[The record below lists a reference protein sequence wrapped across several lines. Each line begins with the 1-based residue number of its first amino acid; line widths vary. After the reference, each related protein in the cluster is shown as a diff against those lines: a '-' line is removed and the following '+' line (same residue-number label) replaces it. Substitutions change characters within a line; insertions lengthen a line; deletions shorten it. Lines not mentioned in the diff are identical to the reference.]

1 MVRRHVVPGRV
12 RDDLGSLILS
22 DIQASGV
29 QTAASAP
36 PARLTVENCSITF
49 GNNRVLRDVAI
60 DVRPGEVHG
69 LIGQNGSG
77 KSTLAKI
84 LTGLYTPDAGARVA
98 VDGEPL
104 RLPVRPLQSRDA
116 GVAVVHQSLGLL
128 PHLSVLEN
136 MRIGRLSA
144 RGIGRR
150 IDWDAERAAAAEVF
164 VQLGRSVPF
173 DARVGD
179 LREEERATVAI
190 ARALQDATPGRGL
203 IIFDESTRAL
213 SRRSLEHFFGIVDDI
228 VKTGTAVLLITH
240 RLEEVVDAAD
250 RVTVLRD
257 GRAVEQGREVAG
269 LTEADLTGL
278 MLGRGLVDLGAK
290 LRHAELEAGA
300 ERIAVRGLRGLAV
313 TDVDLDVAVGE
324 VVGLTGLAGSGYD
337 DVPYLISGA
346 TPAAAGT
353 VDLPGGTVPIPGLTP
368 AAAVAA
374 GIALVPETR
383 DYAGLAGGMSMTEN
397 LVFPQTAR
405 SRSPLAPFS
414 RAGEEQ
420 LVEGWIERLDIRPPD
435 PRALVKNL
443 SGGNAQKVLLGK
455 WLGMSPQ
462 LFLLHEPTQAVD
474 VGARHTIVAAI
485 RAEAARGRA
494 VLVSGSDENEL
505 ALLCDRV
512 LVFDEG
518 RIREELTG
526 DFTPDDIVSTLYASG
541 SRARLRLRPGRHAD
555 PTHEESPA

>member
-1 MVRRHVVPGRV
+1 MTTPR
-12 RDDLGSLILS
+12 LS
-22 DIQASGV
+22 
-29 QTAASAP
+29 
-36 PARLTVENCSITF
+36 VENCSITF
-49 GNNRVLRDVAI
+49 GSNRVLRDVAI
-60 DVRPGEVHG
+60 DVRPGELHG

-84 LTGLYTPDAGARVA
+84 LTGLYTPDAGTRVA
-98 VDGEPL
+98 VDGTPL
-104 RLPVRPLQSRDA
+104 RLPIRPLQSRAA

-128 PHLSVLEN
+128 PHMTVLEN

-144 RGIGRR
+144 HGLGRR
-150 IDWDAERAAAAEVF
+150 IDWAAERAAAAEVF
-164 VQLGRSVPF
+164 GRLGRAAPF

-213 SRRSLEHFFGIVDDI
+213 GRRSLEHFFAIVDDI
-228 VKTGTAVLLITH
+228 VTTGTAVLLITH
-240 RLEEVVDAAD
+240 RLEEIVDAAD

-269 LTEADLTGL
+269 MTEADLTGL

-290 LRHAELEAGA
+290 ITHADA
-300 ERIAVRGLRGLAV
+300 RDRTRRVAVRGLTGLGV
-313 TDVDLDVAVGE
+313 TDVDLDVGAGE
-324 VVGLTGLAGSGYD
+324 VVGITGLAGSGYD
-337 DVPYLISGA
+337 DVPYLIGGVS
-346 TPAAAGT
+346 PAASGT
-353 VDLPGGTVPIPGLTP
+353 VELSSGILGVPGLTP
-368 AAAVAA
+368 AAAISA
-374 GIALVPETR
+374 GIALVPEGR
-383 DYAGLAGGMSMTEN
+383 DQAGLAGGMTMTEN
-397 LVFPQTAR
+397 LAFPQTAR
-405 SRSPLAPFS
+405 AKAALLPFS
-414 RAGEEQ
+414 RRGEEE
-420 LVEGWIERLDIRPPD
+420 LVSEWIERLDIRPPD
-435 PRALVKNL
+435 PRAAVGTL

-455 WLGMSPQ
+455 WLSLSPE

-474 VGARHTIVAAI
+474 VGARHTIVAAV

-494 VLVSGSDENEL
+494 VLVAGSDENEL

-526 DFTPDDIVSTLYASG
+526 DIAPDDIVAALYTSG
-541 SRARLRLRPGRHAD
+541 SRARLRPSR
-555 PTHEESPA
+555 TSQI